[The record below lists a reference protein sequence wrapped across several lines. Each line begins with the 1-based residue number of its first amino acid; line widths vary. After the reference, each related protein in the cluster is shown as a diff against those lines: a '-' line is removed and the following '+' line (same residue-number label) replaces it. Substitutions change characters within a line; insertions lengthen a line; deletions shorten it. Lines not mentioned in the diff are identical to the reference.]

1 MWNDCQWVVYCC
13 NSNKNISQLAYSY
26 LCTVRIWF
34 FFFCHCNQCH
44 ILKNHCANPTLNI
57 FQICCSRY
65 EESAVKVETPSVE
78 EPGIFQTLEQLEET
92 AEALLTRLRM
102 WNNLALNSSE
112 KWKSVLRSSG
122 SGSDFDHNF
131 GSGSSSSSSYIHILA
146 LSTVLK

>member
-1 MWNDCQWVVYCC
+1 MRAIRSRLLFCKEWREQFAHSLSFLKSVESKLLMVSLYRGWFLGKERIPNPKYNC
-13 NSNKNISQLAYSY
+13 NCNKNISQLAYSY

-78 EPGIFQTLEQLEET
+78 EPGIFQILEQLEEAT
-92 AEALLTRLRM
+92 EALLTRWRM
-102 WNNLALNSSE
+102 FQRW
-112 KWKSVLRSSG
+112 
-122 SGSDFDHNF
+122 
-131 GSGSSSSSSYIHILA
+131 
-146 LSTVLK
+146 